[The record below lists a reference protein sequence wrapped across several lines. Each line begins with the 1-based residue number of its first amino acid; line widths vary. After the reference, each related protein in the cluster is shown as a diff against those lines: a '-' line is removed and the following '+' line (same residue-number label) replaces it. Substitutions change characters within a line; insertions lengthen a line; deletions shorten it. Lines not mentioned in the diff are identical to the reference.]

1 MKINEYTNSI
11 NNLENKIGE
20 ITVRAENCSKCAH
33 MAQEDD
39 YVNTVTSVVDETMS
53 KINPIPAIEIKSFMT
68 RDSNE
73 KEVDVK
79 SENFDNIFLDDEG
92 LGGMEYYHYLE
103 KTVFCFNVV

>member
-11 NNLENKIGE
+11 NNLENKIAE
-20 ITVRAENCSKCAH
+20 ITIRAEACSKCAH
-33 MAQEDD
+33 MAGEED
-39 YVNTVTSVVDETMS
+39 YINTVTSVVDETMS

-79 SENFDNIFLDDEG
+79 SDNNFDNIFLDDEG

-103 KTVFCFNVV
+103 KTVYMF